1 MKESGKITGKLE
13 ALQTSLGM
21 TMLFMM
27 VIFPNKVN
35 PIDVQ
40 MFKID
45 FISLRIGKKFSLTKE
60 TLSP

>member
-27 VIFPNKVN
+27 VIFPSKVN